1 MTESE
6 GKCEANVER
15 KRCSSMVVQKL
26 EFSENL
32 NDRWI

>member
-26 EFSENL
+26 ESENL